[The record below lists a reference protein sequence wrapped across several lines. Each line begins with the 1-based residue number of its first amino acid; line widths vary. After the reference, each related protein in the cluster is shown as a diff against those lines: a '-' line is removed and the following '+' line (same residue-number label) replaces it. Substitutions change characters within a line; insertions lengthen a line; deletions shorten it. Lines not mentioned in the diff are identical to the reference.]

1 MKVLSTNE
9 AAARLKVTVQ
19 RVHQLIKQD
28 LLPAQKVGRDYI
40 INEDDL
46 KLVEDRPK
54 VGRPRKAKAE
64 TSKASM
70 KGGKK

>member
-1 MKVLSTNE
+1 MLSTNE
-9 AAARLKVTVQ
+9 AAVRLKVSVQ
-19 RVHQLIKQD
+19 RVHQLIKEES
-28 LLPAQKVGRDYI
+28 LPAQKVGRDYV

-64 TSKASM
+64 TSKAGK
-70 KGGKK
+70 KGGK